1 MSSYWGIILVV
12 VLILI
17 WIIAGGYITQA
28 NIKIRG
34 FEGND
39 QFFRTA
45 NNYAFWAAFITWF
58 LVALFILLIILAVA
72 GVVAL
77 FSSGA
82 GEAGEAEAAVSEE
95 ETTYSKFYKQYQKS
109 SESSTPQSSD
119 DTISWSTIIILFFA
133 FVLVGIT
140 GILSA
145 LAAHQ
150 LTQSHLFSDSDPNMV
165 IAYDDCIIAAII
177 CLGTVILIILGVIF
191 YFIIGY
197 FEKSST
203 DVITIDNA
211 ASNVNPV
218 PAIKTN
224 SSVVPVIKT
233 NSSVV
238 PVIKTNS
245 SVVPVIKT
253 NSSVVPVIETN
264 NVKSA
269 HQAKLEEKFKKGTI
283 VTNNKLKII

>member
-1 MSSYWGIILVV
+1 MSSYWGIILAV

-39 QFFRTA
+39 QFFKTA

-58 LVALFILLIILAVA
+58 LVALFVLLIILAIA

-109 SESSTPQSSD
+109 TMSNNSNPSE
-119 DTISWSTIIILFFA
+119 DTISWSTIIFLFFA

-140 GILSA
+140 GVLAA
-145 LAAHQ
+145 LAADQ
-150 LTQSHLFSDSDPNMV
+150 LKQSHLFTDSDPNMV
-165 IAYDDCIIAAII
+165 TAYNDCIIAAII
-177 CLGTVILIILGVIF
+177 CLATDILLILGIIF
-191 YFIIGY
+191 YFFIGWY
-197 FEKSST
+197 ESNKGTTVSSS
-203 DVITIDNA
+203 VP
-211 ASNVNPV
+211 VV
-218 PAIKTN
+218 PAIN
-224 SSVVPVIKT
+224 SD
-233 NSSVV
+233 
-238 PVIKTNS
+238 
-245 SVVPVIKT
+245 
-253 NSSVVPVIETN
+253 
-264 NVKSA
+264 KSND
-269 HQAKLEEKFKKGTI
+269 QAKLEEKFKKGTMI
-283 VTNNKLKII
+283 N

>member
-12 VLILI
+12 ILILI

-58 LVALFILLIILAVA
+58 LVALFVLLIILAIA

-95 ETTYSKFYKQYQKS
+95 ETTYSKVYKQYQKS
-109 SESSTPQSSD
+109 SESSQTSQSSD

-140 GILSA
+140 GVLAA
-145 LAAHQ
+145 LAADQ
-150 LTQSHLFSDSDPNMV
+150 LKQSHLFSDSDPNMV
-165 IAYDDCIIAAII
+165 IAYNDCITAAII
-177 CLGTVILIILGVIF
+177 CLGTDILIILGIIF
-191 YFIIGY
+191 YFFIGWY
-197 FEKSST
+197 ETRAVADVSST
-203 DVITIDNA
+203 TVPNVVPSVVPTIKTNISA
-211 ASNVNPV
+211 ISSVV

-224 SSVVPVIKT
+224 S
-233 NSSVV
+233 
-238 PVIKTNS
+238 
-245 SVVPVIKT
+245 
-253 NSSVVPVIETN
+253 
-264 NVKSA
+264 VKSA

-283 VTNNKLKII
+283 IN